1 MQRSHRIK
9 WFSIMIVVAIS
20 ICLLTGCQ
28 DTPGN
33 DDPPPESCSN
43 DLDDRYMF
51 VPNEF
56 FIDSWV
62 FVRNDDFEHAMD
74 VPNDM
79 NCWNASISSDIDRD
93 VFKISLKAG
102 HNRIRMTNLTN
113 DLELYLH
120 DSSEWK
126 ISSSEM
132 SGIEDEVIDLSPSV
146 DGDYYIVVYSYNATM
161 SDYII
166 MVSRP

>member
-9 WFSIMIVVAIS
+9 WFSIMVVVAVS
-20 ICLLTGCQ
+20 IGLLTGCP

-43 DLDDRYMF
+43 YVDDTQQLFYPF
-51 VPNEF
+51 AP
-56 FIDSWV
+56 I
-62 FVRNDDFEHAMD
+62 RNDDFEHAMD

-93 VFKISLKAG
+93 VFKIRLKAG

-126 ISSSEM
+126 ISSSELN
-132 SGIEDEVIDLSPSV
+132 GTEDEIIDISPSV

-161 SDYII
+161 SNYII
-166 MVSRP
+166 IVSRP